1 MNQFKFQKDANKFK
15 DSPTYLSNCLRAFAA
30 GGSICLIGHFI
41 KTGFLAA
48 GMDKETAGIWSTIAL
63 IMIAQLLTGI
73 GIYDVIG
80 KYGGAGSAV
89 PITGFANSVV
99 APAMEYKREGPVL
112 GVGAKIFS
120 LAGPVI
126 LLGLAT
132 SWACGLVRWM
142 IQLIF

>member
-1 MNQFKFQKDANKFK
+1 
-15 DSPTYLSNCLRAFAA
+15 
-30 GGSICLIGHFI
+30 
-41 KTGFLAA
+41 
-48 GMDKETAGIWSTIAL
+48 MDKETAGIWSTIAL
-63 IMIAQLLTGI
+63 ILIAQLLTGI

-126 LLGLAT
+126 LFGIAT
-132 SWACGLVRWM
+132 SWASGLIRWG